1 MGMAFQGR
9 GRAKLKPLCQK
20 QVMCKARK
28 KTYLRGAQSVNKYLL
43 GVHCVSWLQAVCVA
57 NYNAGQDRREIRLA
71 GSKQLAD
78 IRRQYVKGVTWCGF
92 NYTLVL
98 FAMKQRDN
106 ALVSFSF

>member
-9 GRAKLKPLCQK
+9 GRAKLKPLWQK
-20 QVMCKARK
+20 QVTCEARK
-28 KTYLRGAQSVNKYLL
+28 KTYLHHAQSVKKYLL
-43 GVHCVSWLQAVCVA
+43 GVHCVSWLHAVCAA
-57 NYNAGQDRREIRLA
+57 NYNAVQDRREIRLA

-92 NYTLVL
+92 NYMLVL